1 MVFIP
6 IPESWMGGAIAVNAL
21 AILCTLA
28 IVSVIAWIAALGVL
42 RKMKGST
49 ASSSTCLFFN
59 TQLGNYCAC
68 LLVAMMINSA
78 AGMLGVPWLI
88 SRGITVGT
96 LCAAQGFLMQMATW
110 SGGYF
115 TVSIAIH
122 TFNSLVLKRNQSA
135 LVSRCAMT
143 VGWGLSA
150 LMASLPF
157 ILPKPDGDI
166 YGPEG
171 LMCTIRSVYPKH
183 QFFLHLLP
191 IFIASILS
199 AIFYSIIFLVLRGT
213 ISIRGGIKLTLDPNQ
228 RLANV
233 DRDGYHRFIA
243 RIARSMIWYPIA
255 YVALLVPY
263 SVMKLLSISGFTVP
277 FQALVFAASCWF
289 ALGVVNVGL
298 FYNTFRI
305 LEPAIDGSISSNTRR
320 DLESAERK
328 SYPEDFKGFPPHMQL
343 KDEKPDRFY
352 TPSPTYNRSPS
363 VQSDER
369 RLLGRDKTMSQDS
382 LRSGGGY
389 GYALSS
395 PTATLQKAEVLA
407 HGPQSSI
414 SSSQGQF
421 SPSQHFRRP
430 LPSSSIGQGRIE
442 SRQPTYEAYSPS
454 PSAKAP
460 VGHWPSA
467 SWASS
472 TGGFETMTPLRPSP
486 NEYHGTSRSP
496 PRTPRELTGM
506 GGPISPQGSVN
517 MSRFPSARASPPGRQ
532 LTLPGRQAH
541 NFDDDLV
548 SYSFANPRTPPQVPD
563 FLRR

>member
-1 MVFIP
+1 
-6 IPESWMGGAIAVNAL
+6 MGGAIAVNAL

-28 IVSVIAWIAALGVL
+28 IVSVIVWIATLGL
-42 RKMKGST
+42 LKKTKGSS

-68 LLVAMMINSA
+68 LLVAMMVNSA
-78 AGMLGVPWLI
+78 AGMLGVPWVI
-88 SRGITVGT
+88 SKGITEGL
-96 LCAAQGFLMQMATW
+96 LCTVQGFLMQLATW

-122 TFNSLVLKRNQSA
+122 TFNTLVLKRNQSVI
-135 LVSRCAMT
+135 VSRSAMT

-157 ILPKPDGDI
+157 IFAKPDGDI

-171 LMCTIRSVYPKH
+171 LMCTIRSVYPRL

-191 IFIASILS
+191 ILVASILS
-199 AIFYSIIFLVLRGT
+199 AVFYSIIFLVLRGT
-213 ISIRGGIKLTLDPNQ
+213 ISIKGGIKLTLDPNQ
-228 RLANV
+228 RMATT

-263 SVMKLLSISGFTVP
+263 SVMKLLSISGFVVP

-305 LEPAIDGSISSNTRR
+305 LEPAIDGSISSTTRR

-328 SYPEDFKGFPPHMQL
+328 DAEDFKGFPPHMQVR
-343 KDEKPDRFY
+343 DSEKADRFY
-352 TPSPTYNRSPS
+352 APSPTYNRSPS
-363 VQSDER
+363 IQSDER
-369 RLLGRDKTMSQDS
+369 RLLSHDKTPSHDS
-382 LRSGGGY
+382 LRSEGGY
-389 GYALSS
+389 HYALSS
-395 PTATLQKAEVLA
+395 PTAVLQKAEVLA

-421 SPSQHFRRP
+421 SPTQRFRQP
-430 LPSSSIGQGRIE
+430 LPSSPIGQGRVE
-442 SRQPTYEAYSPS
+442 SRQPTYESYSPGM
-454 PSAKAP
+454 PANAP

-467 SWASS
+467 SWSSS
-472 TGGFETMTPLRPSP
+472 TGGFETMAPLRPSP
-486 NEYHGTSRSP
+486 NEYHGSIRTP
-496 PRTPRELTGM
+496 PRTPRELTSM
-506 GGPISPQGSVN
+506 GGPISPQGSVS
-517 MSRFPSARASPPGRQ
+517 MSRFPSARADPPGRQ
-532 LTLPGRQAH
+532 LTMPGQQPQH
-541 NFDDDLV
+541 NFDDDLA
-548 SYSFANPRTPPQVPD
+548 SYSFAHPRTPPQVPD
-563 FLRR
+563 FMRR